1 MNTSSALA
9 TSPISGMV
17 KRQVV
22 VAAPRSSKANVA
34 AGTSRPSGL
43 KRFLAALAR
52 SLAALS
58 A

>member
-1 MNTSSALA
+1 MNTSSTLA

-22 VAAPRSSKANVA
+22 AAHRSSKANVA

-52 SLAALS
+52 SLSALS